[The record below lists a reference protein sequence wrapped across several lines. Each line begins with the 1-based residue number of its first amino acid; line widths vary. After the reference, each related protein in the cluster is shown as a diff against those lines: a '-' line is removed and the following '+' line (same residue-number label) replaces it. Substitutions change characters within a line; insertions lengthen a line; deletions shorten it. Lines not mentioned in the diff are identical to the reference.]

1 MTMKALVLG
10 AIGACALIACSPP
23 AAQAPAQKTPAAPL
37 AGPATPTIGDAQA
50 NFERWKAAL
59 ATKDPKQ
66 VAALFAPNAVLEPTV
81 SNEIRNT
88 PAEVEAYFVDFLK
101 LSPAP
106 TINERHVIALDENT
120 LLDAGIWTF
129 DITRDGKAE
138 WVTARY
144 SFIWE
149 KAGDGWKIQ
158 LLHSSLMPEKLPAR
172 PAPLQAG

>member
-1 MTMKALVLG
+1 MIVKPSRVLLFALSASLL
-10 AIGACALIACSPP
+10 AACAHQPSG
-23 AAQAPAQKTPAAPL
+23 AASASLTTSATAPMEAQVE
-37 AGPATPTIGDAQA
+37 A
-50 NFERWKAAL
+50 NFDAWKAAL

-81 SNEIRNT
+81 SNQIRDT

-106 TINERHVIALDENT
+106 TINERYVRVLDKNT
-120 LLDAGIWTF
+120 VLDAGIWTF
-129 DITRDGKAE
+129 DLTRDGKPT

-149 KAGDGWKIQ
+149 KQNGQWKIQ
-158 LLHSSLMPEKLPAR
+158 LLHSSAMPEGVTDR
-172 PAPLQAG
+172 PAPLTP